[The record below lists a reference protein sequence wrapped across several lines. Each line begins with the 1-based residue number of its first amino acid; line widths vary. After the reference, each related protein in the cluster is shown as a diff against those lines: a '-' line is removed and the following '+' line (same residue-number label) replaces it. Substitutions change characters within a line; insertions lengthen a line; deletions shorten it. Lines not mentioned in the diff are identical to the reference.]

1 MKVVFIRH
9 GESDYLPCE
18 ERGFVGHGRDLAPL
32 SSLGTQQAERIS
44 KNTDF
49 CDCEVIVSSPYTRAL
64 QTAAIIS
71 RNTGIKIEVDV
82 DLHEWCPDKTY
93 QYKRLEQ
100 LDELHKDFVRCKGE
114 YSNGDKRNWETINE
128 IIDRVIPVL
137 DKYLERGFNKIII
150 VTHGGI
156 IRRFIGESNIK
167 YCIPYEVDYNKE
179 YQCIGW
185 IN

>member
-1 MKVVFIRH
+1 MNVVFIRH
-9 GESDYLPCE
+9 GEPDYLLCE
-18 ERGFVGHGRDLAPL
+18 DRGFIGHGRDLAPL
-32 SSLGTQQAERIS
+32 SALGLQQAEAVS
-44 KNTDF
+44 KDRNL

-93 QYKRLEQ
+93 QYKTLEQ
-100 LDELHKDFVRCKGE
+100 LDELHKDFVSCKGE
-114 YSNGDKRNWETINE
+114 YTNGYKRNWETINE

-150 VTHGGI
+150 VAHGGI
-156 IRRFIGESNIK
+156 IRRFIGKSNIK
-167 YCIPYEVDYNKE
+167 YCTPYEVNYNKD